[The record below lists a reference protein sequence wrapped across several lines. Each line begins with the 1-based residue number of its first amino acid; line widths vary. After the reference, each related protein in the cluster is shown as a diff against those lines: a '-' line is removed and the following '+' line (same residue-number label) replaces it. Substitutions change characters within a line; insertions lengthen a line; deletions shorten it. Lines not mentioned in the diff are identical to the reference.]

1 MNNQKKS
8 PHEAGNSP
16 ELRGNDSG
24 KTKSKAKGIMNE
36 KQTQCKKIV
45 EYIRANGHI
54 TSLEAAKHLNI
65 TQPCARI
72 VDLESRG
79 FVFNKP
85 RFKVGNCK
93 NPVAH
98 YSIAQSGI
106 EL

>member
-1 MNNQKKS
+1 MIDQT
-8 PHEAGNSP
+8 E
-16 ELRGNDSG
+16 
-24 KTKSKAKGIMNE
+24 
-36 KQTQCKKIV
+36 TQCKRIID
-45 EYIRANGHI
+45 YIRLNGHI

-65 TQPCARI
+65 TQLCARI

-85 RFKVGNCK
+85 RFKVGSCK

-98 YSIAQSGI
+98 YSISRSGI

>member
-1 MNNQKKS
+1 MIDQT
-8 PHEAGNSP
+8 E
-16 ELRGNDSG
+16 
-24 KTKSKAKGIMNE
+24 
-36 KQTQCKKIV
+36 TQCKRIV

-65 TQPCARI
+65 TQLCARI

-79 FVFNKP
+79 LVFNKP
-85 RFKVGNCK
+85 KFKVGNCK

-98 YSIAQSGI
+98 YSIAKSGI